1 MSKSPAQQQPH
12 DIVFFPPPDSAL
24 GQHYRYVTQRPW
36 PSLLFVLPMLL
47 IFEIGTWLRNGHAS
61 AGDSQLVAM
70 YLIDMMIKAL
80 GASGAYF
87 PGLLMVVILLAI
99 HIVGKHPW
107 KFDIYVLPAMLG
119 ESMVWTI
126 PMFVFDRVLHTAI
139 VAGQAPVSS
148 IWLDEVIR
156 SFGAGL
162 YEELVFRLICITVL
176 AIVLIDVFKL
186 PRSASAVFATLASAT
201 LFAAQHH
208 PPLGSSPFEATE
220 FVFRTGA
227 GIYLAGLFIFRGFGI
242 AAGCHTFYNIIVVT
256 IEAVHH

>member
-148 IWLDEVIR
+148 IWLDDRCVQTTTVGVGGIR
-156 SFGAGL
+156 HAGL
-162 YEELVFRLICITVL
+162 SHSVRRP
-176 AIVLIDVFKL
+176 A
-186 PRSASAVFATLASAT
+186 SSAVGILALRSNRVR
-201 LFAAQHH
+201 LSH
-208 PPLGSSPFEATE
+208 
-220 FVFRTGA
+220 R
-227 GIYLAGLFIFRGFGI
+227 RGDLSG
-242 AAGCHTFYNIIVVT
+242 G
-256 IEAVHH
+256 AVHLSRIRHRGRLPHFL